1 MSELVQDQRKA
12 YRHTLALDTEVHCHE
27 SSLLGM
33 FRCRTENIGMGGAFL
48 AAGELLLEKAADVE
62 LVFHVPATP
71 TPKEYRIQAQVV
83 RTSAAGA
90 GLSFPPLDRERQRQ
104 FRRFLLE
111 AKVAARH

>member
-1 MSELVQDQRKA
+1 MPEMVQDQRKT

-27 SSLLGM
+27 SSLQAM

-48 AAGELLLEKAADVE
+48 PASELLLEKAVDVE
-62 LVFHVPATP
+62 LVFHIPATP
-71 TPKEYRIQAQVV
+71 APKEYRIQAQVV
-83 RTSAAGA
+83 RTSDAGA
-90 GLSFPPLDRERQRQ
+90 GLSFSPLDRERLQQ

>member
-12 YRHTLALDTEVHCHE
+12 YRHTLALDTEVHCLE
-27 SSLLGM
+27 SSLQGM

-48 AAGELLLEKAADVE
+48 SAGESLLEKSAAVE
-62 LVFHVPATP
+62 LVFYVPATP
-71 TPKEYRIQAQVV
+71 TPMEYRIQALVV

-90 GLSFPPLDRERQRQ
+90 GLSFASLDRERQRQ

>member
-12 YRHTLALDTEVHCHE
+12 YRHTLALDTEVHCHD
-27 SSLLGM
+27 SSLEGM

-48 AAGELLLEKAADVE
+48 PASELLLEKSVAVE
-62 LVFHVPATP
+62 LVFHVPTTP
-71 TPKEYRIQAQVV
+71 TPMEYRIQALVV
-83 RTSAAGA
+83 RTSATGA
-90 GLSFPPLDRERQRQ
+90 GLSFAPLDRERQRQ